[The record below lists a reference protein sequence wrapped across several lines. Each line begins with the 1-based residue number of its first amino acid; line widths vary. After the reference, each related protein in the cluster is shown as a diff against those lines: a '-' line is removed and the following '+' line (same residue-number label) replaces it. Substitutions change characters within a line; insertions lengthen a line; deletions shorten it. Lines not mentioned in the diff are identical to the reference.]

1 MGKNSKT
8 QQTENKKSKKKII
21 KTQKIKY
28 ERKNL
33 KDKKEIYKNYFKNIF
48 EDMKNK
54 DTLKKLFELLKNCFH
69 PDKKISEESHKKIEE
84 KFEKIN
90 ISNVINNYNNYNNL
104 LSETEFYDCFLIKIK
119 QLFLSENYEIL
130 ESNYNSIYYNFFKT
144 ICVQKKFNDY
154 LFNKNKISSFI
165 RQDLILTYFDDIK
178 NFENYIPIIYLDDIW
193 YSEIN
198 ENNLLIDENI
208 NDYQKN
214 FLFLPLILSNIEK
227 ILLIFGVNNNEIKDL
242 INSIIT
248 KIKFFHC
255 PLPEKLS
262 SLTCLGNNILIRNYF
277 YKFKNNTIKIPLKII
292 ITRELIKVIILNL
305 ISFSFISNN
314 CLINKIENFYEN
326 ILLGG
331 KIIYYSLP
339 MINYLKDKSNYSKSR
354 EIFSKDIQN
363 FFSFY
368 KIYEDYAKNL
378 SDVECINYDICRTI
392 KI

>member
-1 MGKNSKT
+1 MGKYSKT
-8 QQTENKKSKKKII
+8 QKTENKINKKKII
-21 KTQKIKY
+21 KTEKIKY
-28 ERKNL
+28 ERKNR
-33 KDKKEIYKNYFKNIF
+33 KNKKEIYKNYFKNIF

-54 DTLKKLFELLKNCFH
+54 EKLKKLFELLKNCFH
-69 PDKKISEESHKKIEE
+69 PDQKISDESHKKIKE
-84 KFEKIN
+84 KFENIN
-90 ISNVINNYNNYNNL
+90 ISNVINNYNNYNKL
-104 LSETEFYDCFLIKIK
+104 LSEKEFYDCFLIKIK
-119 QLFLSENYEIL
+119 QLFLTKDYEIL
-130 ESNYNSIYYNFFKT
+130 KSNYNSIYYNFFKT
-144 ICVQKKFNDY
+144 ICEQKKFNDY
-154 LFNKNKISSFI
+154 LFDKNKISSFI

-208 NDYQKN
+208 NDYQKD

-277 YKFKNNTIKIPLKII
+277 YKFNDNTIKIPLKII

-339 MINYLKDKSNYSKSR
+339 MINYLNDKSNYSKSR

-363 FFSFY
+363 FFSIY
-368 KIYEDYAKNL
+368 KIYEDYVKNL
-378 SDVECINYDICRTI
+378 SDVECINNFICRTI
-392 KI
+392 KV

>member
-1 MGKNSKT
+1 LT
-8 QQTENKKSKKKII
+8 
-21 KTQKIKY
+21 
-28 ERKNL
+28 
-33 KDKKEIYKNYFKNIF
+33 KD
-48 EDMKNK
+48 
-54 DTLKKLFELLKNCFH
+54 
-69 PDKKISEESHKKIEE
+69 
-84 KFEKIN
+84 
-90 ISNVINNYNNYNNL
+90 
-104 LSETEFYDCFLIKIK
+104 
-119 QLFLSENYEIL
+119 YEIL
-130 ESNYNSIYYNFFKT
+130 KSNYNSIYYNFFKT
-144 ICVQKKFNDY
+144 ICEQKKFNDY
-154 LFNKNKISSFI
+154 LFDKNKISSFI

-277 YKFKNNTIKIPLKII
+277 YKFNDNTIKIPLKII

-339 MINYLKDKSNYSKSR
+339 MINYLNDKSNYSKSR

-363 FFSFY
+363 FFSIY
-368 KIYEDYAKNL
+368 KIYEDYVKNL
-378 SDVECINYDICRTI
+378 SDVECINNFICRTI
-392 KI
+392 KV